1 VASRRFRSR
10 RSVGNLVNNVD
21 SRLRYIEKR
30 PAAKRLQPQVI
41 TTELIYKAAV
51 VTESINNLAVVEASI
66 DTNAVSTRTIDA
78 NAVTNDEL
86 NNNAV
91 QNRNIVT
98 DAIDARVINV
108 NAITAGKISADAI
121 TAREIQAN
129 AITADEISANA
140 IVAGKISA
148 DAITAREISANAI
161 TANEISANAITASII
176 QGKKIELKA
185 SDGATQRIEMDSGGI
200 TAFNGSGVQTFDING
215 TTGEINAAAIRVK
228 NVNADEVNAGIL
240 TGITVRTA
248 ASGGRIQ
255 LESPST
261 VGGTGGN
268 TMSIYGASGSRLG
281 FVAATDSDPTAG
293 TGIIVSGN
301 GAGGLPAFLLGSSS
315 TVLGHSGTFSISLA
329 LGGVNAVQ
337 GGLFVLNKGITVA
350 GASTFVNAITVLGG
364 TTTVQNF
371 SVNGNTLLAGSLRNS
386 NFAGSGTGLAYISSN
401 GTITRG
407 PFIAGPTGPA
417 GPPGPPGPKGPAGP
431 AGGKSDSRLKMK
443 IEESTL
449 GLSFVNKLSAV
460 SFAFKDDKESKT
472 QFGLIAQDV
481 ESVLASEG
489 ISSYGLVFRD
499 GEKYKGKDSS
509 DKSPVRRIDY
519 MQLIGPVVKSIQ
531 ELSQRVDRL
540 EEITKIRKDKK

>member
-1 VASRRFRSR
+1 MASRRFRSR

-91 QNRNIVT
+91 TNRNITT
-98 DAIDARVINV
+98 DAIDARVINA

-176 QGKKIELKA
+176 QGKKIDLKA

-200 TAFNGSGVQTFDING
+200 TGFNASGVQTFDING
-215 TTGEINAAAIRVK
+215 ATGEINAAAITVK
-228 NVNADEVNAGIL
+228 NVNASEVTAGIL
-240 TGITVRTA
+240 TGRTVRTSDPIA
-248 ASGGRIQ
+248 GLGRVQ
-255 LESPST
+255 LDGESR
-261 VGGTGGN
+261 
-268 TMSIYGASGSRLG
+268 TMSIFGSSGTRLG
-281 FVAATDSDPTAG
+281 LIQAAEDPSLGSGFILSNGSSSYPLLSLLPGGSVFGNSANFNFV
-293 TGIIVSGN
+293 TGIASRNAIQGRAAIFGGMEVSGTVQLTSTLLVGNTASFVGSAIFSAGMRNTNFTGSGN
-301 GAGGLPAFLLGSSS
+301 G
-315 TVLGHSGTFSISLA
+315 
-329 LGGVNAVQ
+329 
-337 GGLFVLNKGITVA
+337 
-350 GASTFVNAITVLGG
+350 
-364 TTTVQNF
+364 TVQ
-371 SVNGNTLLAGSLRNS
+371 VNS
-386 NFAGSGTGLAYISSN
+386 NGQFF
-401 GTITRG
+401 RG
-407 PFIAGPTGPA
+407 PLVVGPTGPTGPA
-417 GPPGPPGPKGPAGP
+417 GPPGPKGAPGPAGP
-431 AGGKSDSRLKMK
+431 AGGKSDSRLKMDVK
-443 IEESTL
+443 ESTL

-460 SFAFKDDKESKT
+460 SFSFKDDKESRT

-489 ISSYGLVFRD
+489 VSSYGLVFRD

>member
-176 QGKKIELKA
+176 QGKKIDLKA

-200 TAFNGSGVQTFDING
+200 TAFNSSGVQTFDING
-215 TTGEINAAAIRVK
+215 STGEINAASIRVK
-228 NVNADEVNAGIL
+228 NINADEVNAGVL
-240 TGITVRTA
+240 AGRTVRTTNQNVPGA
-248 ASGGRIQ
+248 RVELDGGDR
-255 LESPST
+255 
-261 VGGTGGN
+261 
-268 TMSIYGASGSRLG
+268 TMTIYGGSGTALGVVSAIDNDPAFGDGIQVGSAGGGFPRVFLGSKGVVLGKDVGRFLSLGLAGTVNTVFGGWQVSGS
-281 FVAATDSDPTAG
+281 FSAT
-293 TGIIVSGN
+293 N
-301 GAGGLPAFLLGSSS
+301 GALI
-315 TVLGHSGTFSISLA
+315 SG
-329 LGGVNAVQ
+329 
-337 GGLFVLNKGITVA
+337 A
-350 GASTFVNAITVLGG
+350 GAGISGLNVV
-364 TTTVQNF
+364 
-371 SVNGNTLLAGSLRNS
+371 GNTLTTGTVQFFSMR
-386 NFAGSGTGLAYISSN
+386 GSGTGLAYIDSS
-401 GTITRG
+401 GTVTRG
-407 PFIAGPTGPA
+407 PKIAGPTGPKGPP

-431 AGGKSDSRLKMK
+431 AGAKSDSRLKMQV
-443 IEESTL
+443 EQSTL
-449 GLSFVNKLSAV
+449 GLSFVNKLNAV

-472 QFGLIAQDV
+472 QFGLIAQDL

-489 ISSYGLVFRD
+489 VSSYGLVFRD
-499 GEKYKGKDSS
+499 GEKYKGKDST

-531 ELSQRVDRL
+531 ELSQRVDHL
-540 EEITKIRKDKK
+540 EEITKVRKDKK

>member
-200 TAFNGSGVQTFDING
+200 TAFNRSGVQTFDING

-248 ASGGRIQ
+248 PSGGRIQ
-255 LESPST
+255 LESPGQLVEQVETPCLSMEHQ
-261 VGGTGGN
+261 VH
-268 TMSIYGASGSRLG
+268 AL
-281 FVAATDSDPTAG
+281 D
-293 TGIIVSGN
+293 
-301 GAGGLPAFLLGSSS
+301 LLQRQIM
-315 TVLGHSGTFSISLA
+315 TQLQELE
-329 LGGVNAVQ
+329 
-337 GGLFVLNKGITVA
+337 
-350 GASTFVNAITVLGG
+350 
-364 TTTVQNF
+364 
-371 SVNGNTLLAGSLRNS
+371 LLLVETELVDFPR
-386 NFAGSGTGLAYISSN
+386 ISS
-401 GTITRG
+401 R
-407 PFIAGPTGPA
+407 
-417 GPPGPPGPKGPAGP
+417 
-431 AGGKSDSRLKMK
+431 
-443 IEESTL
+443 E
-449 GLSFVNKLSAV
+449 
-460 SFAFKDDKESKT
+460 
-472 QFGLIAQDV
+472 
-481 ESVLASEG
+481 
-489 ISSYGLVFRD
+489 
-499 GEKYKGKDSS
+499 
-509 DKSPVRRIDY
+509 
-519 MQLIGPVVKSIQ
+519 
-531 ELSQRVDRL
+531 
-540 EEITKIRKDKK
+540 

>member
-176 QGKKIELKA
+176 QGKKIDLKA

-200 TAFNGSGVQTFDING
+200 TGFNASGVQTFDING
-215 TTGEINAAAIRVK
+215 ATGEINAAAITVK
-228 NVNADEVNAGIL
+228 NVNASEVTAGIL
-240 TGITVRTA
+240 TGRTVRT
-248 ASGGRIQ
+248 SDPSDGLGRIQ
-255 LESPST
+255 LDGASRTLSVYGSSGTRLGLMQAAEDPSLGSGFVLSGGNSSYPLLSLLPGGSVFGNSSSFNFVTGVASRNAVLGRMSILSGMDVSGTVFLTSTLT
-261 VGGTGGN
+261 VGNTATFTGTVRN
-268 TMSIYGASGSRLG
+268 TNW
-281 FVAATDSDPTAG
+281 
-293 TGIIVSGN
+293 TGSGN
-301 GAGGLPAFLLGSSS
+301 
-315 TVLGHSGTFSISLA
+315 
-329 LGGVNAVQ
+329 
-337 GGLFVLNKGITVA
+337 
-350 GASTFVNAITVLGG
+350 
-364 TTTVQNF
+364 
-371 SVNGNTLLAGSLRNS
+371 
-386 NFAGSGTGLAYISSN
+386 GLAYINSN
-401 GTITRG
+401 GSITRG
-407 PFIAGPTGPA
+407 PFIAGPTGPKGPP
-417 GPPGPPGPKGPAGP
+417 GPPGPPGPKGPAGPAGP